1 MVFPNPTPLPA
12 LFEAGKLRAEAGE
25 NEKAIETWVEALKR
39 HPDPNVV
46 QLVISKVRRQL
57 RETTPTQ
64 VGDAAKAFDR
74 EVRIAPVAAAAP
86 AKMPKT
92 SIEAV
97 GGTPDEAAREAKMGG
112 NGEAPAP

>member
-1 MVFPNPTPLPA
+1 M
-12 LFEAGKLRAEAGE
+12 RAEAGE

-46 QLVISKVRRQL
+46 QLSISKVRRQL
-57 RETTPTQ
+57 RETTPSK

-74 EVRIAPVAAAAP
+74 DVRVAAPVATAVP

-97 GGTPDEAAREAKMGG
+97 GGTADEAAREAKMGG
-112 NGEAPAP
+112 GEAVAPPPAP